1 MTGTVL
7 QVVNAGTF
15 FLLVVNLRTRIAEQ
29 PIERRYLRDILAGE
43 GLAEPSDLVGRQV
56 ELSDDGLSIAFV

>member
-1 MTGTVL
+1 MIGTVL

-29 PIERRYLRDILAGE
+29 PVERRYMQDILAGE
-43 GLAEPSDLVGRQV
+43 GLTEPSDLVGRQV
-56 ELSDDGLSIAFV
+56 EISVDGMTIVFV